1 MAAKSKRADGY
12 IRVSRR
18 AGREGES
25 FISPEVQRKKITD
38 WAKLHDVEI
47 IQLWEEIDQSGAKLE
62 RPLFQEALARCER
75 GETGGIVVA
84 RLDRFARSA
93 VDALTSIRRLTDAG
107 ARLVSVEDNFDGS
120 TPMGRF
126 AIGILTLI
134 AELELERIKENWAS
148 SVTQAVGRGIHIS
161 RYTPTGY
168 RRDEDGRLH
177 PDEPAAAVVAECFR
191 RRATGASWAELARFL
206 EQEKIFPPT
215 GNKHWSKVSVAGL
228 LKNPVYLGQAR
239 SGTVVKENTHDALV
253 TQAEFDAAQSVKK
266 SLLKQRN
273 GSLAAQAMLGGLV
286 RCAGC
291 GHTLKI
297 TGNTDRK
304 TGERYPIYYC
314 TGRYSS
320 GLCPAR
326 ATARASLV
334 DGYVEEQ
341 VVQAL
346 EAEDGLLAHAVAASE
361 RVEAAARAVDDA
373 EHELDLF
380 VNNPKLL
387 SILGEAKFVDGVEA
401 RQQAL
406 DEARHGL
413 SELREQTALAD
424 ELADGDLLHAW
435 PTLTVHERRRLMNG
449 LLEQVVLTKADRRGR
464 HARPVGER
472 TEIVLRRGVALSPA
486 RPHSR
491 PQNGSKRKSRG
502 RAAAKR
508 PARASLD

>member
-1 MAAKSKRADGY
+1 MAAMSKQADGY

-25 FISPEVQRKKITD
+25 FISPDVQREKIAA

-47 IQLWEEIDQSGAKLE
+47 IKWWEEIDQSGAKLE
-62 RPLFQEALARCER
+62 RPLFQEALARCEG

-120 TPMGRF
+120 TAMGRF

-134 AELELERIKENWAS
+134 AELELERIKENWTNA
-148 SVTQAVGRGIHIS
+148 VTQAIRRGIHIS

-168 RRDEDGRLH
+168 RRDKDGRLH
-177 PDEPAAAVVAECFR
+177 PDEPAATVVAECFR
-191 RRATGASWAELARFL
+191 RRATGTSWAELARFL
-206 EQEKIFPPT
+206 EQRKVFPPT
-215 GNKHWSKVSVAGL
+215 GNRHWSKTSVAGM

-239 SGTVVKENTHDALV
+239 SGKIVKEKAHKPLV
-253 TQAEFDAAQSVKK
+253 TQAEFDAAQGTKK
-266 SLLKQRN
+266 SLLKPRA

-297 TGNTDRK
+297 RGNTDRK
-304 TGERYPIYYC
+304 TGARYPIYHC
-314 TGRYSS
+314 TGRYAS
-320 GLCPAR
+320 GLCTAR
-326 ATARASLV
+326 AMARASLV
-334 DGYVEEQ
+334 DQYVEEQ
-341 VVQAL
+341 VVDAL
-346 EAEDGLLAHAVAASE
+346 QAEDGLLAQAVAASE
-361 RVEAAARAVDDA
+361 RVEDAARAVAEA

-387 SILGEAKFVDGVEA
+387 SILGEAKFVEGAEA
-401 RQQAL
+401 RQRAL
-406 DEARHGL
+406 DEARRAL
-413 SELREQTALAD
+413 AEIKAQTALAD
-424 ELADGDLLHAW
+424 ELADGDLLSAW
-435 PTLTVHERRRLMNG
+435 PTLTVQERRRLMNG
-449 LLEQVVLTKADRRGR
+449 LLDRVVLTKADRRGR

-472 TEIVLRRGVALSPA
+472 TEIILRGGARLEPALE
-486 RPHSR
+486 
-491 PQNGSKRKSRG
+491 SKSS
-502 RAAAKR
+502 A
-508 PARASLD
+508 

>member
-1 MAAKSKRADGY
+1 
-12 IRVSRR
+12 
-18 AGREGES
+18 
-25 FISPEVQRKKITD
+25 VQRNKIAG

-47 IQLWEEIDQSGAKLE
+47 VTWWEEIDQSGAKLE
-62 RPLFQEALARCER
+62 RPMFQEALARCER

-134 AELELERIKENWAS
+134 AELELERIKENWTAA
-148 SVTQAVGRGIHIS
+148 VTQAVGRGIHIS

-168 RRDEDGRLH
+168 RRDKDGRLER
-177 PDEPAAAVVAECFR
+177 DEPAATVVAECFR
-191 RRATGASWAELARFL
+191 RRATGASWAELARFI
-206 EQEKIFPPT
+206 EQKKIFPPT
-215 GNKHWSKVSVAGL
+215 GNKHWSKVSVSGM

-239 SGTVVKENTHDALV
+239 SGTVVKENAHEALV
-253 TQAEFDAAQSVKK
+253 TQAEFDAAQAVKK
-266 SLLKQRN
+266 SLLRQRD
-273 GSLAAQAMLGGLV
+273 GSIAAQAMLGGLV

-304 TGERYPIYYC
+304 SGKRYPIYYC

-334 DGYVEEQ
+334 DQFVEKQ
-341 VVQAL
+341 VIAAL
-346 EAEDGLLAHAVAASE
+346 QAEDGLLAQAVAASE
-361 RVEAAARAVDDA
+361 RVEAAARTVTEA
-373 EHELDLF
+373 EHELDLY
-380 VNNPKLL
+380 VNNPKLF
-387 SILGEAKFVDGVEA
+387 SILGEAKFVEGVEA

-406 DEARHGL
+406 DEAHRTVADL
-413 SELREQTALAD
+413 QAQSALTE
-424 ELADGDLLHAW
+424 ELADGDLLRAW
-435 PTLTVHERRRLMNG
+435 PTLTLQEQRRLMNG
-449 LLEQVVLTKADRRGR
+449 LLEQVVVTRADRRGR
-464 HARPVGER
+464 HARPVSER
-472 TEIVLRRGVALSPA
+472 TEIVLRGGVTLASSKEPHATAASP
-486 RPHSR
+486 S
-491 PQNGSKRKSRG
+491 Q
-502 RAAAKR
+502 
-508 PARASLD
+508 